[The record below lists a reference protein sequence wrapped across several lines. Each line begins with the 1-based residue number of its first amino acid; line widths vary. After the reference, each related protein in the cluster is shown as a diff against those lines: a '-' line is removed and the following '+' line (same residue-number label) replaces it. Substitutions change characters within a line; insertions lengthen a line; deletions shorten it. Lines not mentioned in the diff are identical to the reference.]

1 MTVAAFI
8 ADLSVTMVRSLTRL
22 KVSAGP
28 VSPVEGALG
37 RGGGGG
43 GQGQTA
49 STLGE
54 GESAARIQ
62 RHEKVFSVRSRQ

>member
-37 RGGGGG
+37 RGGGGDKV
-43 GQGQTA
+43 
-49 STLGE
+49 
-54 GESAARIQ
+54 RQ
-62 RHEKVFSVRSRQ
+62 RQHWEKGSRQQEYRDMKRCFL